1 MLDVSVRFSD
11 GTDTPLDLISPQDYF
26 LDMTTLNND
35 AVNFLPRPHANS
47 SHARDVIPEIEAL
60 GEDAGEL
67 LKVSLEMGD
76 ACRRRKSRIMAVS
89 YVYVSVDFTPQQ
101 LQGDAARVTSDL
113 RPAKDNDVTYKKSSG
128 VARDMSGKRPITS
141 LEVGIY
147 VLLAVCCIAISVFLV
162 NFAVFVRRYK
172 LKLKQ
177 QPTPPAPPNR
187 NSYAGSAFS
196 ATSAQ
201 RPHAEE
207 VSASGS
213 GFSFG
218 FGSGGAAR
226 RKQVAQQVPASRNS
240 VTNAN
245 DWVWIGRQTLQ
256 RNAIPTECARTLMP
270 SDQFAHV
277 NRAVS
282 HLTAPPAAGDVMTSS
297 QGAASNRSSSCIMGT
312 SQLLGANNHAA
323 DAGNPPQ
330 KPQQSAAMYQGSEC
344 SIRITP
350 NPLSVATTGATHA
363 SSTLPRPGHRNN
375 TQRALPANNSFQ
387 PYDKPLPPTPV
398 DTCSRTLPRR
408 ARPGEP
414 FYANT
419 TGERATPHYATPHKK
434 PSASRCAFDAG
445 MLSDIP
451 SASGLSASSLDDVMD
466 TRDRTSSPATHGACE
481 RTSSLSSASMTSRS
495 TSSGA
500 RAARAPT
507 PSQQARL
514 AQFAVDIAQRAP
526 LVEQQDLLAQA
537 AAQIA
542 EREEDAA
549 NGNLTDAS
557 VEWDY
562 DAMGMTYEQLMEYFD
577 NLKESTA

>member
-196 ATSAQ
+196 ATSTQ

-350 NPLSVATTGATHA
+350 NPLSVATAGATHA

-481 RTSSLSSASMTSRS
+481 RTSSLSSASMT
-495 TSSGA
+495 
-500 RAARAPT
+500 
-507 PSQQARL
+507 
-514 AQFAVDIAQRAP
+514 
-526 LVEQQDLLAQA
+526 
-537 AAQIA
+537 
-542 EREEDAA
+542 
-549 NGNLTDAS
+549 
-557 VEWDY
+557 
-562 DAMGMTYEQLMEYFD
+562 
-577 NLKESTA
+577 